1 MRNAIRAPLMGRE
14 HTLDR
19 KDRKTMFIWD
29 WIAGIGQVRRRRFL
43 LRDMPEPML
52 RDIGLDAPCAW
63 RDARRL
69 HRDVGRL

>member
-1 MRNAIRAPLMGRE
+1 M
-14 HTLDR
+14 T
-19 KDRKTMFIWD
+19 IWD

-43 LRDMPEPML
+43 LHDMPEHML
-52 RDIGLDAPCAW
+52 KDIGLDAHGDR